1 MFLSLEYLLGIY
13 RKSGILELGGEER
26 AKGMVS
32 GNRQLQDAGQG
43 MEEKLPRP
51 HKVTWVEESGCFGV
65 KTSLAEGPDHVVPW
79 TEEKIKEEPVKL
91 GGKVK

>member
-32 GNRQLQDAGQG
+32 RNRQFQDAGQR

-51 HKVTWVEESGCFGV
+51 HKVT
-65 KTSLAEGPDHVVPW
+65 
-79 TEEKIKEEPVKL
+79 
-91 GGKVK
+91 

>member
-51 HKVTWVEESGCFGV
+51 HKVT
-65 KTSLAEGPDHVVPW
+65 
-79 TEEKIKEEPVKL
+79 
-91 GGKVK
+91 